1 MRTVYLIRHGATAAN
16 EAHLYCG
23 STDLPLS
30 PAGRAELLAL
40 RKSGG
45 YPDAAGL
52 RCFTSGMRR
61 TGETLDLLCGP
72 VEREAIP
79 GLREMDFGVFEGHSY
94 DELCR
99 RADYQAWISGD
110 NEKNRC
116 PQGESGE
123 GMTKRVLA
131 AFAALP
137 QTGDLLI
144 VTHGGPI
151 AAILAHLFPEAGKNR
166 YEWQPKNGR
175 GWAVTLDGSRPVSYR
190 PVPSE

>member
-1 MRTVYLIRHGATAAN
+1 MRTVYLLRHGVTAAN

-40 RKSGG
+40 RELGG

-61 TGETLDLLCGP
+61 TDETLEFLCGP
-72 VEREAIP
+72 VERETIP
-79 GLREMDFGVFEGHSY
+79 GLREMDFGVFEGKGY

-99 RADYQAWISGD
+99 RPDYQAWISGD

-116 PQGESGE
+116 PGGESGE
-123 GMTKRVLA
+123 DMTKRVLA

-137 QTGDLLI
+137 QTGNLLI

-151 AAILAHLFPEAGKNR
+151 AAVMAHLFPEAGKNR
-166 YEWQPKNGR
+166 YEWQPKNGH
-175 GWAVTLDGSRPVSYR
+175 GWAVTLDGSRPLHYR
-190 PVPSE
+190 PIP